1 LFLFWKKKIDKK
13 GWRVVF
19 ILEIDGFILKMEGEW
34 KIERK
39 DEELFLFWKWMEG
52 ERLESEIHFI

>member
-1 LFLFWKKKIDKK
+1 
-13 GWRVVF
+13 
-19 ILEIDGFILKMEGEW
+19 LEMDGFILKMEGEW

-52 ERLESEIHFI
+52 ERSESEIHTFYFYFYFLLFNNLIILK